1 MATRGL
7 KLYLNKRSPSHF
19 KIQITSMVDMFVIL
33 LVFLLKSFSTSP
45 VIISP
50 AQGLRLPESTS
61 PADPVDVL
69 KMVISTDGV
78 FVEDKKVL
86 TFKNGTIAKEDLEA
100 NDPQFIRKL
109 YDALDSH
116 AKLAKSIS
124 KVNDSF
130 EFDGKILVQADRS
143 LPYDLLKRVMYTSM
157 MAGYS
162 DVKFAVVSK

>member
-1 MATRGL
+1 MAKGL
-7 KLYLNKRSPSHF
+7 QYYMNKRSNGYF

-50 AQGLRLPESTS
+50 KEGLRLPESTS

-69 KMVISTDGV
+69 KMVVSTDGV
-78 FVEDKKVL
+78 FVEDKKVI
-86 TFKNGTIAKEDLEA
+86 TFKNGTIAKEDIDS
-100 NDPQFIRKL
+100 NDPQFVRKL
-109 YDALDSH
+109 FEALDEH

-124 KVNDSF
+124 KVNDAF
-130 EFDGKILVQADRS
+130 EFDGKILVQADRT

-162 DVKFAVVSK
+162 DVKFAVVSR

>member
-1 MATRGL
+1 MARGL
-7 KLYLNKRSPSHF
+7 KYYMNKRSSGYF

-50 AQGLRLPESTS
+50 KQGLRLPESTS

-69 KMVISTDGV
+69 KMVVSTDGI

-86 TFKNGTIAKEDLEA
+86 SFSNGALAKEDFDST
-100 NDPQFIRKL
+100 DPQFVRKL
-109 YDALDSH
+109 YEALDEH

-124 KVNDSF
+124 K
-130 EFDGKILVQADRS
+130 
-143 LPYDLLKRVMYTSM
+143 
-157 MAGYS
+157 
-162 DVKFAVVSK
+162 